1 MAEKEIKI
9 TFAGEKLEALSFFL
23 AEQGGKTVEELLK
36 SHLDKSY
43 EKNVPAQ
50 VRKFVES
57 RMETLQETANQEQES
72 QRTGGTRQ
80 QRASGRRSRETQNQ
94 EEQPRE
100 PVLETVEETAEID
113 EKEVS
118 SNHISSNYS
127 NEHDDRMWVTE
138 DRRLYNRYFTVRT
151 HN

>member
-72 QRTGGTRQ
+72 QRTGGTREHP
-80 QRASGRRSRETQNQ
+80 ADGAGRHRIRKGSRESRCRKPWKRQQ
-94 EEQPRE
+94 KIR
-100 PVLETVEETAEID
+100 
-113 EKEVS
+113 
-118 SNHISSNYS
+118 
-127 NEHDDRMWVTE
+127 
-138 DRRLYNRYFTVRT
+138 
-151 HN
+151 

>member
-57 RMETLQETANQEQES
+57 RMETPQETANQEES

-100 PVLETVEETAEID
+100 PVPE
-113 EKEVS
+113 
-118 SNHISSNYS
+118 YQ
-127 NEHDDRMWVTE
+127 
-138 DRRLYNRYFTVRT
+138 
-151 HN
+151 

>member
-23 AEQGGKTVEELLK
+23 AEQGGKNVEELLK

-57 RMETLQETANQEQES
+57 RMETPQETANQEQES
-72 QRTGGTRQ
+72 QQRTEVQDSREHPADGAGRHRIRKSSRESRCRKPWKRQ
-80 QRASGRRSRETQNQ
+80 QKIRCTWECEA
-94 EEQPRE
+94 
-100 PVLETVEETAEID
+100 D
-113 EKEVS
+113 K
-118 SNHISSNYS
+118 
-127 NEHDDRMWVTE
+127 
-138 DRRLYNRYFTVRT
+138 
-151 HN
+151 

>member
-57 RMETLQETANQEQES
+57 RMETPQQTANQEQES

-80 QRASGRRSRETQNQ
+80 QRASGRAAGRAGAGNCGRDSRKYDAHGNV
-94 EEQPRE
+94 RR
-100 PVLETVEETAEID
+100 
-113 EKEVS
+113 
-118 SNHISSNYS
+118 IS
-127 NEHDDRMWVTE
+127 ERI
-138 DRRLYNRYFTVRT
+138 
-151 HN
+151 

>member
-50 VRKFVES
+50 VRNLWRAGWKLYRRQQIRSRNPREREAQDSREHPAGGAGRHRIRKSSRES
-57 RMETLQETANQEQES
+57 RCRKLWK
-72 QRTGGTRQ
+72 RQ
-80 QRASGRRSRETQNQ
+80 QKIR
-94 EEQPRE
+94 
-100 PVLETVEETAEID
+100 
-113 EKEVS
+113 
-118 SNHISSNYS
+118 
-127 NEHDDRMWVTE
+127 
-138 DRRLYNRYFTVRT
+138 
-151 HN
+151 

>member
-57 RMETLQETANQEQES
+57 RMETPQETANQEQES
-72 QRTGGTRQ
+72 QRMGGTRQ
-80 QRASGRRSRETQNQ
+80 QRHPADGAGRHRIRKSSRESRCRKLWKRQQ
-94 EEQPRE
+94 KIR
-100 PVLETVEETAEID
+100 
-113 EKEVS
+113 
-118 SNHISSNYS
+118 
-127 NEHDDRMWVTE
+127 
-138 DRRLYNRYFTVRT
+138 
-151 HN
+151 

>member
-100 PVLETVEETAEID
+100 PVPETVEETAE
-113 EKEVS
+113 
-118 SNHISSNYS
+118 NT
-127 NEHDDRMWVTE
+127 M
-138 DRRLYNRYFTVRT
+138 TVRDRSSCRDRGSGRAV
-151 HN
+151 HSRYSGPVFCLPRSRP

>member
-1 MAEKEIKI
+1 MAEKEVKI

-57 RMETLQETANQEQES
+57 RMEPPQETTANQEQES

-80 QRASGRRSRETQNQ
+80 QRASGRRSRETQHQ
-94 EEQPRE
+94 EEQPGE
-100 PVLETVEETAEID
+100 PVPETVEETAENTM
-113 EKEVS
+113 S
-118 SNHISSNYS
+118 
-127 NEHDDRMWVTE
+127 MGM
-138 DRRLYNRYFTVRT
+138 
-151 HN
+151 

>member
-57 RMETLQETANQEQES
+57 RMETPQETANQEQES
-72 QRTGGTRQ
+72 QRMGGTRQ
-80 QRASGRRSRETQNQ
+80 
-94 EEQPRE
+94 
-100 PVLETVEETAEID
+100 I
-113 EKEVS
+113 KEL
-118 SNHISSNYS
+118 
-127 NEHDDRMWVTE
+127 
-138 DRRLYNRYFTVRT
+138 RL
-151 HN
+151 

>member
-50 VRKFVES
+50 VRNPREWEAQDSRGHPADGAGRHRIRKSSRES
-57 RMETLQETANQEQES
+57 RCWKLWK
-72 QRTGGTRQ
+72 RQ
-80 QRASGRRSRETQNQ
+80 QKIR
-94 EEQPRE
+94 
-100 PVLETVEETAEID
+100 
-113 EKEVS
+113 
-118 SNHISSNYS
+118 
-127 NEHDDRMWVTE
+127 
-138 DRRLYNRYFTVRT
+138 
-151 HN
+151 

>member
-57 RMETLQETANQEQES
+57 RMETLQETGARIPENGRHKTAESIWQAEQGDTE
-72 QRTGGTRQ
+72 
-80 QRASGRRSRETQNQ
+80 SGRAAERAGAGNCGRDSRKY
-94 EEQPRE
+94 
-100 PVLETVEETAEID
+100 D
-113 EKEVS
+113 EHGNVRR
-118 SNHISSNYS
+118 IS
-127 NEHDDRMWVTE
+127 ERI
-138 DRRLYNRYFTVRT
+138 
-151 HN
+151 

>member
-50 VRKFVES
+50 VRKFTGDSKSGAGIPENG
-57 RMETLQETANQEQES
+57 RHKTAEGIRQTEQGDTE
-72 QRTGGTRQ
+72 
-80 QRASGRRSRETQNQ
+80 SGRAAERAGARNRGRDSRKY
-94 EEQPRE
+94 
-100 PVLETVEETAEID
+100 D
-113 EKEVS
+113 EHGNVRR
-118 SNHISSNYS
+118 IS
-127 NEHDDRMWVTE
+127 ERI
-138 DRRLYNRYFTVRT
+138 
-151 HN
+151 

>member
-57 RMETLQETANQEQES
+57 RMETPQETANQEQES
-72 QRTGGTRQ
+72 QRMGGTRQ
-80 QRASGRRSRETQNQ
+80 QRASGRRSRETQHQ
-94 EEQPRE
+94 ESSRE
-100 PVLETVEETAEID
+100 SRCRKLWKRQQKIRCTWECEAD
-113 EKEVS
+113 K
-118 SNHISSNYS
+118 
-127 NEHDDRMWVTE
+127 
-138 DRRLYNRYFTVRT
+138 
-151 HN
+151 

>member
-80 QRASGRRSRETQNQ
+80 QRASGRRSRDTESG
-94 EEQPRE
+94 RA
-100 PVLETVEETAEID
+100 AERAGAGNCGRDSRKYD
-113 EKEVS
+113 EHGNVRR
-118 SNHISSNYS
+118 IS
-127 NEHDDRMWVTE
+127 ERI
-138 DRRLYNRYFTVRT
+138 
-151 HN
+151 

>member
-57 RMETLQETANQEQES
+57 RMEPPQETANQEQES
-72 QRTGGTRQ
+72 RRTGGTRQ
-80 QRASGRRSRETQNQ
+80 QRHPADGAGRHRIRKSSRESRCRKPWKRQQ
-94 EEQPRE
+94 KIR
-100 PVLETVEETAEID
+100 
-113 EKEVS
+113 
-118 SNHISSNYS
+118 
-127 NEHDDRMWVTE
+127 
-138 DRRLYNRYFTVRT
+138 
-151 HN
+151 

>member
-50 VRKFVES
+50 VRKFGEQNGNSTGDSKSGAGIPENGRHKTAES
-57 RMETLQETANQEQES
+57 IRQTEQGDTE
-72 QRTGGTRQ
+72 
-80 QRASGRRSRETQNQ
+80 SGRAAERAGAGNCGRDSRKY
-94 EEQPRE
+94 
-100 PVLETVEETAEID
+100 D
-113 EKEVS
+113 EHGNVRR
-118 SNHISSNYS
+118 IS
-127 NEHDDRMWVTE
+127 ERI
-138 DRRLYNRYFTVRT
+138 
-151 HN
+151 

>member
-80 QRASGRRSRETQNQ
+80 QRASGAGRHRIRKSSRESRCWKLWKRQQ
-94 EEQPRE
+94 KIR
-100 PVLETVEETAEID
+100 
-113 EKEVS
+113 
-118 SNHISSNYS
+118 
-127 NEHDDRMWVTE
+127 
-138 DRRLYNRYFTVRT
+138 
-151 HN
+151 

>member
-50 VRKFVES
+50 VRKLWRAEWKLYRRQQIRSRNPREREAQDSREHPADGAGRHRIRKGSRES
-57 RMETLQETANQEQES
+57 RC
-72 QRTGGTRQ
+72 RKPWKRQ
-80 QRASGRRSRETQNQ
+80 QKIR
-94 EEQPRE
+94 
-100 PVLETVEETAEID
+100 
-113 EKEVS
+113 
-118 SNHISSNYS
+118 
-127 NEHDDRMWVTE
+127 
-138 DRRLYNRYFTVRT
+138 
-151 HN
+151 

>member
-23 AEQGGKTVEELLK
+23 AEQGGKNVEERLK

-57 RMETLQETANQEQES
+57 RMEPPQETANQEQES
-72 QRTGGTRQ
+72 GIFGKPTKR
-80 QRASGRRSRETQNQ
+80 
-94 EEQPRE
+94 
-100 PVLETVEETAEID
+100 
-113 EKEVS
+113 
-118 SNHISSNYS
+118 
-127 NEHDDRMWVTE
+127 
-138 DRRLYNRYFTVRT
+138 TVRVRPRPPLPM
-151 HN
+151 N

>member
-80 QRASGRRSRETQNQ
+80 QRASGRRGRDTDIRKDLFRGNGNCGRDSRKY
-94 EEQPRE
+94 
-100 PVLETVEETAEID
+100 D
-113 EKEVS
+113 EHGNVRR
-118 SNHISSNYS
+118 IS
-127 NEHDDRMWVTE
+127 ERI
-138 DRRLYNRYFTVRT
+138 
-151 HN
+151 

>member
-57 RMETLQETANQEQES
+57 RMETPQETANQEEES
-72 QRTGGTRQ
+72 QRTGGTDSREHPADGAGRHRIRKSSRESRCRKLWKRQ
-80 QRASGRRSRETQNQ
+80 QKIR
-94 EEQPRE
+94 
-100 PVLETVEETAEID
+100 
-113 EKEVS
+113 
-118 SNHISSNYS
+118 
-127 NEHDDRMWVTE
+127 
-138 DRRLYNRYFTVRT
+138 
-151 HN
+151 

>member
-80 QRASGRRSRETQNQ
+80 QRASGRRRHRIRKSSRESRCWKLWKRQQ
-94 EEQPRE
+94 KIR
-100 PVLETVEETAEID
+100 
-113 EKEVS
+113 
-118 SNHISSNYS
+118 
-127 NEHDDRMWVTE
+127 
-138 DRRLYNRYFTVRT
+138 
-151 HN
+151 

>member
-50 VRKFVES
+50 VRNLWRAGWKLHRRQQIRSRNPREWEAQDSRGHPADGAGRHRIRKSSRES
-57 RMETLQETANQEQES
+57 RCRN
-72 QRTGGTRQ
+72 R
-80 QRASGRRSRETQNQ
+80 GRDSRKY
-94 EEQPRE
+94 
-100 PVLETVEETAEID
+100 D
-113 EKEVS
+113 EHGNVRR
-118 SNHISSNYS
+118 IS
-127 NEHDDRMWVTE
+127 ERI
-138 DRRLYNRYFTVRT
+138 
-151 HN
+151 